1 MTETFSLDST
11 KLCIISISGESR
23 MASSTR
29 ELARVYE
36 SSDNLMV
43 HGFDGNETDFTSVF
57 TENHMTIL
65 EFIAGGK
72 LSKGE
77 LGCLL
82 SHQEMYKHVINSD
95 CNSAIIIEDD
105 AKLIIDS
112 KSLESVIDLC
122 QKSKFDL
129 VSFYSSG
136 GGIVRVINNG
146 PFAKSFVPSLGAV
159 AYWINSNAAKILL
172 TKNYYLGLA
181 DWPLSIAAIRSAQ
194 FLPEVFTHSDLG
206 NSIIS
211 KSQQPYASKRI
222 SIMYQKFM
230 YLFHPQNIAK
240 IFIIIKEIGFVP
252 VVRILIAYRVYKR
265 FFRLLLKVQKGS
277 NQTIVIQSIKNLIK
291 KN

>member
-1 MTETFSLDST
+1 MTKTFGLDST

-29 ELARVYE
+29 ELAKAYE
-36 SSDNLMV
+36 SGENLMV
-43 HGFDGNETDFTSVF
+43 LGFDGNEIDFTSVF
-57 TENHMTIL
+57 TEKHMKIL

-72 LSKGE
+72 ISKAE

-82 SHQEMYKHVINSD
+82 SHQEMYKYVINSN

-105 AKLIIDS
+105 AKLMIDS
-112 KSLESVIDLC
+112 NSLETVIDLC
-122 QKSKFDL
+122 QKSEFDL

-159 AYWINSNAAKILL
+159 AYWINSNAAKKLL

-181 DWPLSIAAIRSAQ
+181 DWPLSIAAIRSAK

-211 KSQQPYASKRI
+211 KSQQPHAAKRI
-222 SIMYQKFM
+222 SIMYQKFI
-230 YLFHPQNIAK
+230 YLLHPQSLAK
-240 IFIIIKEIGFVP
+240 IFIIKKEIGFVP
-252 VVRILIAYRVYKR
+252 IIRILIAYRVYKR
-265 FFRLLLKVQKGS
+265 FFRLLLKVRKGS
-277 NQTIVIQSIKNLIK
+277 NQTIVIQSIKKLIK

>member
-1 MTETFSLDST
+1 MFT
-11 KLCIISISGESR
+11 K
-23 MASSTR
+23 
-29 ELARVYE
+29 
-36 SSDNLMV
+36 
-43 HGFDGNETDFTSVF
+43 
-57 TENHMTIL
+57 NHVAIL

-72 LSKGE
+72 LSNGE

-82 SHQEMYKHVINSD
+82 SHQEMYKHIINSN

-105 AKLIIDS
+105 ARLIIDS
-112 KSLESVIDLC
+112 KYLESVIELC

-136 GGIVRVINNG
+136 GGIVRLINNG
-146 PFAKSFVPSLGAV
+146 PFAKILVPNLGAV
-159 AYWINSNAAKILL
+159 AYWINSNAAKMLL

-181 DWPLSIAAIRSAQ
+181 DWPLSIAKIRSAQ
-194 FLPEVFTHSDLG
+194 FLPDVFTHSDLG

-230 YLFHPQNIAK
+230 YLLHPQNITK

-252 VVRILIAYRVYKR
+252 VIRILFVFRVYKR
-265 FFRLLLKVQKGS
+265 FFRLLFKLRKGS